1 MMLLVTV
8 LTLLLAWFGS
18 AAVALVILRR
28 GLQAAAS
35 LFLLVLLLAATWAY
49 TGNIVP
55 LSTLLCTSALAVGLR
70 ATRSWPIVI
79 TLAPFVILA
88 WGAVLLVFANDY
100 VAQLLDYAEQGLDI
114 FKQQLAL
121 ASANGGNKDV
131 AEQLL
136 AQMPP
141 LTAAHLVG
149 RLALMLMLLTLMSLL
164 SARWWQAKLY
174 NPGGFQQ
181 EFYQLRLT
189 RGNVLVLV
197 AGLMLF
203 SSIEGY
209 YQWTWLFVI
218 PIIFVGI
225 ALVHAFVALKQLSGH
240 WLFGFYVMFM
250 TFSPVTPL
258 LMMVVIADSAL
269 DFRARLANGKDANS

>member
-1 MMLLVTV
+1 MMLLMTV

-28 GLQAAAS
+28 GLQASAS
-35 LFLLVLLLAATWAY
+35 VFLFVLLLAAAWAY

-55 LSTLLCTSALAVGLR
+55 LSTLLCTSALAVALR
-70 ATRSWPIVI
+70 TTRSWPIVV
-79 TLAPFVILA
+79 TLAPLVIIA
-88 WGAVLLVFANDY
+88 WGAALLLFASDY
-100 VAQLLDYAEQGLDI
+100 VAQLLVYAEQGLDI

-121 ASANGGNKDV
+121 ASANGGNEDV
-131 AEQLL
+131 AKQLL

-149 RLALMLMLLTLMSLL
+149 NLAFMQMLLTLMSLL

-189 RGNVLVLV
+189 RGNILLLIAGLVL
-197 AGLMLF
+197 F
-203 SSIEGY
+203 SNIEGY
-209 YQWTWLFVI
+209 HQWAWLFAI
-218 PIIFVGI
+218 PMIIVGV
-225 ALVHAFVALKQLSGH
+225 ALVHAVVALKQLSGH
-240 WLFGFYVMFM
+240 WLFGFYLIFI
-250 TFSPVTPL
+250 TFAPVVPL

-269 DFRARLANGKDANS
+269 DFRARIAQTNNPER